1 MREIL
6 RQRPWL
12 WIVLL
17 LGALVSAS
25 TTFAVIAMRHP
36 PISVKVP

>member
-1 MREIL
+1 MRELL

-17 LGALVSAS
+17 LGGLVTAS
-25 TTFAVIAMRHP
+25 TTFAVIALRHP
-36 PISVKVP
+36 PISVKAP